1 MTRVPSF
8 AAFIF
13 LVQLVSYSAHSQS
26 LYEIKFSD
34 KQKNQYTGFLVFFNE
49 TNAYMR
55 IAYYSDNIYNV
66 VNVSYT
72 SRNGINSTGDRYSM
86 LTGYNPVYIT
96 DNKANR
102 RYNPDYFI
110 WFYNNTAQKWE
121 TPYTTDD
128 SLLNPGNYVRVSSY
142 IQLTPK
148 NITDEYL
155 RQFFGNYEQQY
166 FSLKKM

>member
-1 MTRVPSF
+1 MKRAPF
-8 AAFIF
+8 LLAFILF
-13 LVQLVSYSAHSQS
+13 LQLIGSSAHSQS

-34 KQKNQYTGFLVFFNE
+34 KLKNQYSGFLVFFNE

-72 SRNGINSTGDRYSM
+72 SRNGTNRTGDKYSM
-86 LTGYNPVYIT
+86 LTGYNPIFIT

-110 WFYNNTAQKWE
+110 WFFNNTTQKWD

-128 SLLNPGNYVRVSSY
+128 SLLNPSNYIRVSSY
-142 IQLTPK
+142 TPAK
-148 NITDEYL
+148 
-155 RQFFGNYEQQY
+155 
-166 FSLKKM
+166 SKKYHR